1 MPLYDKSFILV
12 VPTGN
17 DPESSPLWV
26 VPLYLKLKNL
36 NFVADFYVSCFTFLK
51 DNRGKVDRL
60 SLYWEQRRASKD
72 VEVFVLLLGA
82 PLIKLP

>member
-17 DPESSPLWV
+17 DPEFSQLWV

-36 NFVADFYVSCFTFLK
+36 NFVADLCVFYFTFLK
-51 DNRGKVDRL
+51 
-60 SLYWEQRRASKD
+60 
-72 VEVFVLLLGA
+72 VEPPTLKSWDSSFTEILLNFARSFNGSSYRN
-82 PLIKLP
+82 ISYVC